1 MKRSDFVRT
10 RSKFERRASGF
21 APIGAR
27 REKRNLCDDGLR
39 EHVMHT
45 SHFWQSAG
53 LIAIIFGAAVL
64 SAMIGS
70 RAHAHEACAPTVS
83 STQMH

>member
-1 MKRSDFVRT
+1 
-10 RSKFERRASGF
+10 
-21 APIGAR
+21 
-27 REKRNLCDDGLR
+27 
-39 EHVMHT
+39 MHT

-70 RAHAHEACAPTVS
+70 RAHAAATPCAQIS
-83 STQMH
+83 SVTQTL

>member
-1 MKRSDFVRT
+1 
-10 RSKFERRASGF
+10 
-21 APIGAR
+21 
-27 REKRNLCDDGLR
+27 
-39 EHVMHT
+39 MHT

-70 RAHAHEACAPTVS
+70 RAHAAVTPVPGV
-83 STQMH
+83 TQTF

>member
-1 MKRSDFVRT
+1 
-10 RSKFERRASGF
+10 
-21 APIGAR
+21 
-27 REKRNLCDDGLR
+27 
-39 EHVMHT
+39 MHT

-70 RAHAHEACAPTVS
+70 RAHAATADFHAMPVHSLGQAWS
-83 STQMH
+83 G

>member
-1 MKRSDFVRT
+1 
-10 RSKFERRASGF
+10 
-21 APIGAR
+21 
-27 REKRNLCDDGLR
+27 
-39 EHVMHT
+39 MHT

-70 RAHAHEACAPTVS
+70 RAHAAAPCVS
-83 STQMH
+83 TSHTAQTF